1 MCKGDG
7 TACSSAAVVAKA
19 LYAIAAICR
28 NNEMAQE
35 ALLLADGLAAIA
47 EVAGRSSGSDVGTQ
61 TDVCKIRSKSIAF
74 MYDLLTPDGQQRRN
88 ATSMDALAA
97 GLGTSKW

>member
-1 MCKGDG
+1 M
-7 TACSSAAVVAKA
+7 VAKA

-35 ALLLADGLAAIA
+35 ALLLADGLGAIA

-74 MYDLLTPDGQQRRN
+74 MYDNLYYVVRPLQ
-88 ATSMDALAA
+88 
-97 GLGTSKW
+97 